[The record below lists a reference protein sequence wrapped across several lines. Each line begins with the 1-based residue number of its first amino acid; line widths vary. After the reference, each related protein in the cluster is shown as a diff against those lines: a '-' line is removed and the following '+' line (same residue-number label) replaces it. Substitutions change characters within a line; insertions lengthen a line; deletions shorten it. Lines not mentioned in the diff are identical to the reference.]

1 MRIGSLVTGISAR
14 DNDAAYLKG
23 PRFSRD
29 ASRDI
34 NLPVESI
41 FPHLSI
47 FLGNYY
53 FTRYPHLTRRMD
65 SVK

>member
-1 MRIGSLVTGISAR
+1 MGISAR
-14 DNDAAYLKG
+14 DNGAAYLKG

-41 FPHLSI
+41 FPPPHLSI
-47 FLGNYY
+47 FLSNYY
-53 FTRYPHLTRRMD
+53 FMRFPHLTRRMD